1 MYVCPGMNVS
11 GLRCLPVREHN
22 DSAPYNDLHCLFLTI
37 ESIQDY
43 AQLFENFFSF
53 VHLLNHTELFDFILF
68 KTELISFISYNS
80 DCSFLQS
87 FLIES
92 YLVN

>member
-37 ESIQDY
+37 KREHSRLCSI
-43 AQLFENFFSF
+43 
-53 VHLLNHTELFDFILF
+53 I
-68 KTELISFISYNS
+68 
-80 DCSFLQS
+80 
-87 FLIES
+87 
-92 YLVN
+92 